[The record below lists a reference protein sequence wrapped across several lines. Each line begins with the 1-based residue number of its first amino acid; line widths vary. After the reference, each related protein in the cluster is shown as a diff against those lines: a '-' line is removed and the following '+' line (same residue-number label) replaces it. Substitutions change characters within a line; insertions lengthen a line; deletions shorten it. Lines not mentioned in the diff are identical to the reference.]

1 MQKREGRSFAP
12 LQTSP
17 FQPTLGRTGRKGA
30 TCPILPLPTVLPSLS
45 SALSRREA
53 LFGAVTVASVS
64 VASVLPVQAEP
75 IFSVNDARLVAI
87 SAELLEVDTR
97 ANALDVDAPGYDAL
111 IDRYGP
117 LETEMVATPADTM
130 AGIMAKV
137 QALRIQA
144 VRHCLNGIG
153 NSIAADL
160 WRLHAAGGQAHA

>member
-1 MQKREGRSFAP
+1 MLARERSPSAI
-12 LQTSP
+12 
-17 FQPTLGRTGRKGA
+17 A
-30 TCPILPLPTVLPSLS
+30 LPTPAPLPSLT
-45 SALSRREA
+45 SALSRRAA
-53 LFGAVTVASVS
+53 LFGAVASTGALAGSTSSALGLPAGVGTAPA
-64 VASVLPVQAEP
+64 ASALAA
-75 IFSVNDARLVAI
+75 NDARLVAI
-87 SAELLEVDTR
+87 EAELLDIDR
-97 ANALDVDAPGYDAL
+97 QANALDVDAPGYDAL